1 MADPTDVAKFE
12 PTNFVDKL
20 RDKMKQSMID
30 LIPEEQWNAML
41 KAELDSFFSDKTDRN
56 AYSYN
61 TVPSELKQVIRRIL
75 NEEIQKKVR
84 EMLHS
89 PEWSAQWKNNEMIA
103 GEKIAELLKEHGAQ
117 ILNAWLAG
125 AIQQVVTS
133 MRSHSGSY

>member
-1 MADPTDVAKFE
+1 MADGQEVTKFE
-12 PTNFVDKL
+12 PINFVEKL

-30 LIPEEQWNAML
+30 LIPEEQWNTML

-61 TVPSELKQVIRRIL
+61 TVPSELKQVIRKIL

-84 EMLHS
+84 DMLHS
-89 PEWSAQWKNNEMIA
+89 PQWEAEWKNNEMVA
-103 GEKIAELLKEHGAQ
+103 GEKIMALMKEHGAS

-125 AIQQVVTS
+125 AIQQVVTN
-133 MRSHSGSY
+133 MRSHSGNY